1 MNNPTDSYVSLLL
14 CVAPLLNSQACGGQD
29 LLTGWQSRGLP
40 DRFRVAGDINH
51 APHPPA
57 VDDQPRA
64 GGAGLVGDV
73 EGVDLPLSVAG
84 NVLCPSYG

>member
-14 CVAPLLNSQACGGQD
+14 CVAPLLNSQAYVDEDLRPRWQPRDLPGQFCVTAD
-29 LLTGWQSRGLP
+29 
-40 DRFRVAGDINH
+40 DVD
-51 APHPPA
+51 HPPT
-57 VDDQPRA
+57 VDDQPRT
-64 GGAGLVGDV
+64 GGTGLVGDV